1 MRKYIEFSKKEEK
14 KLLYTRTMTIT
25 ADMVT
30 LSKYKEEVRKP
41 LFEMKCSIFCG
52 EFEIVSIDVKN
63 DVSVAMVKNILKQA
77 DTMFI
82 LEAFV
87 LSHEDLVLT
96 SRYDKT
102 MYMIQHDIETA
113 LTGVTKQ
120 LNKVTKLEVAEC

>member
-1 MRKYIEFSKKEEK
+1 MRKYIEFSKTEEN
-14 KLLYTRTMTIT
+14 KLLYTRTINIT
-25 ADMVT
+25 ATMVT
-30 LSKYKEEVRKP
+30 VSKYKEEVRKP
-41 LFEMKCSIFCG
+41 LFGLKCSVFCG

-63 DVSVAMVKNILKQA
+63 DASMAMVKNILKQA

-96 SRYDKT
+96 SRHDKT
-102 MYMIQHDIETA
+102 MHMIKHDIETA

-120 LNKVTKLEVAEC
+120 LNNAMKR

>member
-41 LFEMKCSIFCG
+41 LFELKCSIFCG
-52 EFEIVSIDVKN
+52 EFEIISIDIKN
-63 DVSVAMVKNILKQA
+63 DASVAMVKNILKQA
-77 DTMFI
+77 DTIFI
-82 LEAFV
+82 FEAFV

-120 LNKVTKLEVAEC
+120 LNKVTKLEVVEC